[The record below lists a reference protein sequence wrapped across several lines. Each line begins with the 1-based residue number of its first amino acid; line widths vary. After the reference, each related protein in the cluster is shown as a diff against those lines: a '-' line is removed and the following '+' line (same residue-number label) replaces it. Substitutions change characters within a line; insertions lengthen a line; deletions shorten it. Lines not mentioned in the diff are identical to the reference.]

1 MILLLLFISAAIL
14 AAFSKVSMDNLLAQ
28 EIENRQ
34 AILKLNVDNANTN
47 LSSLQ
52 GYLYQHFTDSEEI
65 TMIETGTDNTKV
77 FMAKQSLTRNL
88 KKIAGWNDSLE
99 FLFFYSPPSPDKVL
113 LQVSAKQ
120 ADYPERKDLER
131 QVKEYIDNKLEKG
144 SSLGR
149 GYLLLKNASRG
160 YVIRF

>member
-1 MILLLLFISAAIL
+1 MEKLVNKKKYTLLHWITGMILLLLFISAAIL

-65 TMIETGTDNTKV
+65 TMIETGNDNTKV
-77 FMAKQSLTRNL
+77 FGMIL
-88 KKIAGWNDSLE
+88 WNSCSFTVRPALIK
-99 FLFFYSPPSPDKVL
+99 FCFRFRQNRQIIRK
-113 LQVSAKQ
+113 
-120 ADYPERKDLER
+120 ER
-131 QVKEYIDNKLEKG
+131 IWKG
-144 SSLGR
+144 R
-149 GYLLLKNASRG
+149 
-160 YVIRF
+160 